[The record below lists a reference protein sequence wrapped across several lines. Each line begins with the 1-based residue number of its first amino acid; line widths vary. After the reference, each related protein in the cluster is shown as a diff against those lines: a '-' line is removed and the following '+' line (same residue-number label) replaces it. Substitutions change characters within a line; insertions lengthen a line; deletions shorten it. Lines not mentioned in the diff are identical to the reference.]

1 MRSRAATGARPHH
14 PGGRQLARRRR
25 VGRRRAA
32 LNPVGR
38 VMLPTKFSWPETGW
52 RKKQPF
58 QGATQDTPDPAM
70 RLVQFGKGWP
80 TSASPPARRRS
91 WPCKGRSHGRGGDGA
106 PQTMALVQVGS
117 LMAGPGHAAVSP
129 PGAVQGVA
137 HQPGGCWVSAT
148 RFLELPARGRLPLL
162 ESFAT
167 FRVSELLGAVRGKT
181 TLLAAGTGL

>member
-117 LMAGPGHAAVSP
+117 LMAGPGRAAVSP
-129 PGAVQGVA
+129 PGAVQG
-137 HQPGGCWVSAT
+137 GGP
-148 RFLELPARGRLPLL
+148 PAGWM
-162 ESFAT
+162 
-167 FRVSELLGAVRGKT
+167 LGQRDSVFGASSPWLSPASGV
-181 TLLAAGTGL
+181 LCHLSCF